1 MWVNNLDPVI
11 LNLGFAE
18 IRWYGVVYVLGFF
31 FSLWWLLQLQKK
43 GKLQLS
49 KEEVWDFFLNL
60 MLGVLLGSRLLMMAW
75 DPQTYLFHPLN
86 LLKFWEGGMSFHG
99 GLVGITLAAYLY
111 CRKKKISFLQMAD
124 LMSFPT
130 LFALALGRIANFT
143 NGELVGRVWNG
154 SSCVI
159 FPHYDSQC
167 RHPYT
172 LYAAGQRF
180 LVSFWLLF
188 LALQNKFKA
197 GFVFYN
203 FLLWEGLGRFFLDF
217 FREDQLFFY
226 LSLGQWFSLVMI
238 IIALYFLFKN
248 YTEEWKKIFKVEE
261 KREEENN

>member
-99 GLVGITLAAYLY
+99 GFVGIVLAGWLF
-111 CRKKKISFLQMAD
+111 CWKKKVNFWQMAD
-124 LMSFPT
+124 YLSIPAV
-130 LFALALGRIANFT
+130 LALGLGRIANFL
-143 NGELVGRVWNG
+143 NGELVGRLFNG
-154 SSCVI
+154 RWCVV
-159 FPHYDSQC
+159 FPGYDQQC
-167 RHPYT
+167 RHPYV
-172 LYAAGQRF
+172 LYEAGKRF
-180 LVSFWLLF
+180 LIFGWLLV
-188 LALQNKFKA
+188 LNWKNEFKT
-197 GFVFYN
+197 GFIFWN
-203 FLLWEGLGRFFLDF
+203 FVLLEGLGRFLLDF
-217 FREDQLFFY
+217 YREEALY
-226 LSLGQWFSLVMI
+226 SGLTLGQWFSLVMVVVAGMVLVSGYI
-238 IIALYFLFKN
+238 G
-248 YTEEWKKIFKVEE
+248 EWKKLLSK
-261 KREEENN
+261 K